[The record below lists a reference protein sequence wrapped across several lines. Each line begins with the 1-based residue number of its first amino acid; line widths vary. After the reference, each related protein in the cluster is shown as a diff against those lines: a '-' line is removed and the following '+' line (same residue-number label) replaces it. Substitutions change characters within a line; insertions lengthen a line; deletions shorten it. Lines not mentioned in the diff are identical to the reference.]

1 MSCRSGQE
9 VGADLEHLWSEGD
22 KMEWFGTPGIPKRM
36 IAGFLT
42 CTPWHWVLMAPSA
55 QAPQGLIDVTTG
67 HTHDV
72 VW

>member
-1 MSCRSGQE
+1 MDWIGE
-9 VGADLEHLWSEGD
+9 
-22 KMEWFGTPGIPKRM
+22 PGVPKRM

-42 CTPWHWVLMAPSA
+42 CTPWHWVLMAPSK

-67 HTHDV
+67 RTHDV